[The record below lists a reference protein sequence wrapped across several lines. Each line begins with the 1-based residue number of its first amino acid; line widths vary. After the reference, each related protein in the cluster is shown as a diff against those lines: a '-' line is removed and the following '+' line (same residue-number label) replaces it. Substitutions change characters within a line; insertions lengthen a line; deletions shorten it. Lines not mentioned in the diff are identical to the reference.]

1 MTTEKRIK
9 ILTESEV
16 QEFYSP
22 PLLTSNDQRFFFSF
36 DEREHLACKK
46 IRQRQTRCMLA
57 LLLGYFKAK
66 PVVLTPRYHQLKT
79 DLKYISQGVFPGDGF
94 APFTLDRKE
103 KDRIYSRIFE
113 LTGYQ
118 GWSNST
124 HLPSLLEYLN
134 SQAQAWLAPRHLF
147 DSAIEY
153 FSQHKIGEV
162 LSAPPKYIGKN

>member
-36 DEREHLACKK
+36 DDREHLSGKK

-66 PVVLTPRYHQLKT
+66 PVVLTPRYHQLKM
-79 DLKYISQGVFPGDGF
+79 DLKYISQGVVPGDGF

-113 LTGYQ
+113 LI
-118 GWSNST
+118 GWAVSVIISEVMLVNTLFQILICS
-124 HLPSLLEYLN
+124 
-134 SQAQAWLAPRHLF
+134 PRI
-147 DSAIEY
+147 S
-153 FSQHKIGEV
+153 
-162 LSAPPKYIGKN
+162 